1 MIEWATNL
9 VASGGLPGV
18 FLLMV
23 AENLFPPI
31 PSEVIMPLAGFA
43 AARGDM
49 PLAGV
54 ILFGTAGAVAGN
66 GVWFELARTFG
77 AARTRRLLARH
88 GRWVGIGDEEVAK
101 GEATLRRHGAAAVFL
116 ARFMPGIRTAISV
129 PAGLVELPRA
139 LFYGWTTLGTLI
151 WTGGLATAGYLLG
164 ENFAQVERWAGTIG
178 FAVMAV
184 VGAVIAWNLWK
195 ARRARRA

>member
-31 PSEVIMPLAGFA
+31 PSEVIMPLAGFT

-49 PLAGV
+49 PLLGV
-54 ILFGTAGAVAGN
+54 IAFGVAGAAAGN
-66 GVWFELARTFG
+66 GVWFEPARAFG

-88 GRWVGIGDEEVAK
+88 GRWVGIGEAEVAK
-101 GEATLRRHGAAAVFL
+101 GEATLRR
-116 ARFMPGIRTAISV
+116 
-129 PAGLVELPRA
+129 
-139 LFYGWTTLGTLI
+139 
-151 WTGGLATAGYLLG
+151 
-164 ENFAQVERWAGTIG
+164 
-178 FAVMAV
+178 
-184 VGAVIAWNLWK
+184 
-195 ARRARRA
+195 